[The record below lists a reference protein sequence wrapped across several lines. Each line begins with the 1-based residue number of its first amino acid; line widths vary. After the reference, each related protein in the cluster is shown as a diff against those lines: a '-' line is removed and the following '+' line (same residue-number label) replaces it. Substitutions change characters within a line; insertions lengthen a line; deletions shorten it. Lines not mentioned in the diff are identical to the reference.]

1 MNKQGCLFFFFLSV
15 LLDYWPIET
24 PVKRKRGRPKGSTK
38 KMRADLTEGM
48 AVPSHSPEDNFEREE
63 KGNKEEIQQST
74 SGEGS
79 IAALYS
85 VNTDC

>member
-1 MNKQGCLFFFFLSV
+1 
-15 LLDYWPIET
+15 
-24 PVKRKRGRPKGSTK
+24 
-38 KMRADLTEGM
+38 MRADLTEGM